1 MRGLYQRLKSFIVLI
16 KHYDRYII
24 APSYYMEYEH
34 KSSVRIFLE
43 QLYFILRYGDF
54 EPYYFTYGFDRK
66 NMSIREICFSYI
78 VPYYLFQKKV
88 NRLNTINPV
97 YGIFHGRSITADKF
111 YFSIFLNSFGIPT
124 PKVLCFVKGRNI
136 IYMDS
141 KFVNI
146 E

>member
-43 QLYFILRYGDF
+43 QLYFILRYRDF

-66 NMSIREICFSYI
+66 NMSIRGNMFFIYCSILPF
-78 VPYYLFQKKV
+78 PKK
-88 NRLNTINPV
+88 
-97 YGIFHGRSITADKF
+97 
-111 YFSIFLNSFGIPT
+111 
-124 PKVLCFVKGRNI
+124 
-136 IYMDS
+136 S
-141 KFVNI
+141 KSNKYD
-146 E
+146 

>member
-54 EPYYFTYGFDRK
+54 EPY
-66 NMSIREICFSYI
+66 
-78 VPYYLFQKKV
+78 
-88 NRLNTINPV
+88 
-97 YGIFHGRSITADKF
+97 
-111 YFSIFLNSFGIPT
+111 
-124 PKVLCFVKGRNI
+124 
-136 IYMDS
+136 
-141 KFVNI
+141 
-146 E
+146 